1 MTQFGGNEFTDFSV
15 PLVFEGRYFV
25 MEPGD
30 PPTISVFLEID
41 ERPVFEVLKNKP
53 VPNEITDV
61 SETPPGIV
69 TISEKAD
76 GRFLYK
82 IRPDSETSVA
92 FGTLEGKEID
102 ARITDRMIQVG
113 GKRLE
118 NNQFVGTMAGVVV
131 GADGSTGIGVQI
143 PPIVRKW
150 LTSD

>member
-1 MTQFGGNEFTDFSV
+1 MARFGGNEFTGFSV

-25 MEPGD
+25 MEPGN
-30 PPTISVFLEID
+30 PPAISVFLEID
-41 ERPVFEVLKNKP
+41 GAAVFEVIKNQP
-53 VPNEITDV
+53 VSNIITDV
-61 SETPPGIV
+61 SVTPPGIITV
-69 TISEKAD
+69 SEKEG

-92 FGTLEGKEID
+92 FGTLQGKEID

-113 GKRLE
+113 GMRLE

-131 GADGSTGIGVQI
+131 SADGGVGIGAQI
-143 PPIVRKW
+143 PLIVQQW